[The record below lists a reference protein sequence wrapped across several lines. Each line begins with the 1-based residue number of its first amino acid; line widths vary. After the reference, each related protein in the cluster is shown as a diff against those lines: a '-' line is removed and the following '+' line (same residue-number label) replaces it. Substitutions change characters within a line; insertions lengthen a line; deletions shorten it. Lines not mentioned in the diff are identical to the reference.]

1 MSELQ
6 KAARM
11 AIAKAGTVR
20 KAAELL
26 GIDYTLLHRIASGKR
41 RSVRPATLAKLGFAY
56 TVKRI

>member
-1 MSELQ
+1 MTPLQ

-26 GIDYTLLHRIASGKR
+26 GMDPANLHRIASGKR
-41 RSVRPATLAKLGFAY
+41 RAVTPATALKLGFEPTWRRA
-56 TVKRI
+56 